1 MSASQ
6 PIPAHVIDE
15 ATDWL
20 VLLHSGEVTELQL
33 QQFEQWKAEKQQN
46 ALAIQQIE
54 RLTHGLSNLPSNFQP
69 ELLVSS
75 EKNFIQHLKEISYLA
90 FRDSFFLDSWHLVFR
105 GQNGKRIIIL
115 KWVKLN
121 PYF

>member
-54 RLTHGLSNLPSNFQP
+54 RLTHGLSNLPANFQP

-75 EKNFIQHLKEISYLA
+75 EQKFHSSLKRNI
-90 FRDSFFLDSWHLVFR
+90 VF
-105 GQNGKRIIIL
+105 N
-115 KWVKLN
+115 
-121 PYF
+121 